1 MANSRYLQYFP
12 EIFNETI
19 EDTNDRIQRYREN
32 GLPKNVGYYYEL
44 LADGFQDI
52 AIGEIVLNGDA
63 IKSKQNFFL
72 AGKMQEVLYKK
83 YDEKQNGISSDY
95 ITTDKYTRLL
105 MALISDHEKL
115 IVSLAELFGGRTEEE
130 EEDHELHKSV
140 GYAVKYILLGD
151 RQKAKE
157 YVQVLKKLEG
167 QKSMKLYNGYQQV
180 LNGIIENDNN
190 QVNEGLKYMIECH
203 KKLKDDY
210 GDTPQELLAIP
221 VLGLAKLAIRN
232 GIEVNIDDAISPKI
246 LLQKHDISYTNVD
259 FVD

>member
-1 MANSRYLQYFP
+1 MKSM
-12 EIFNETI
+12 I
-19 EDTNDRIQRYREN
+19 
-32 GLPKNVGYYYEL
+32 KNKT
-44 LADGFQDI
+44 
-52 AIGEIVLNGDA
+52 VL
-63 IKSKQNFFL
+63 
-72 AGKMQEVLYKK
+72 
-83 YDEKQNGISSDY
+83 SSDY

-105 MALISDHEKL
+105 MALISDNEKL

-130 EEDHELHKSV
+130 GEDHELHKSV
-140 GYAVKYILLGD
+140 GYAVKYIVLSD
-151 RQKAKE
+151 RLKAKE

-232 GIEVNIDDAISPKI
+232 GIEVNIDDAIAPKI
-246 LLQKHDISYTNVD
+246 LLQKHDISYPNVD